1 MSRFGEEINCLYPFV
16 LGELY
21 FFNERVHMARNGL
34 HDLLESWVFTGS
46 ESVYYGIREIV
57 FREIEHVISY
67 QLGVYL
73 RSYRISRGEY

>member
-1 MSRFGEEINCLYPFV
+1 
-16 LGELY
+16 
-21 FFNERVHMARNGL
+21 MARNGL
-34 HDLLESWVFTGS
+34 HDLLESWVFTRS